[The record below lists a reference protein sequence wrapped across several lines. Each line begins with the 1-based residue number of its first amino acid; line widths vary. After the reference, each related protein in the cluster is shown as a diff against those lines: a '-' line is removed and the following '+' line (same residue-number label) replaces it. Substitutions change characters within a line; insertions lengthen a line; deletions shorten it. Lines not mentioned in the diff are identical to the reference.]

1 MTEDFEDI
9 AARYEAQDPAEHLP
23 AGTHPYVV
31 AGYAD
36 FQKVH
41 AALLRSKNANFLWLP
56 ISGGPGG
63 IVMSMH
69 VVSHGTI
76 NIDPASPHS
85 EPIVD
90 YRALS
95 NPTDMEIMVENV
107 RYMRKFMASED
118 FEGAQPVETIPGSDI
133 EGEDLE
139 AWIRSVLIPTNF
151 HPIATAAKKP
161 KEKGGVVDEEL
172 LVHGVKKLSVAD
184 GSIMPLLPGA
194 NTQQPVYMLA
204 EKVSLGCAGVGGCV
218 LTAGRLPTL
227 SRPGTA
233 AGVTRLT
240 CRREMKK
247 KGKKR
252 KLLRTRRKRTWKMRV
267 EMRRW
272 KGARRK
278 GRTTRRKP
286 KRGKR
291 RRSKGLRYCRWPSQ
305 WFVVPGVVG
314 RSPVLFLL

>member
-9 AARYEAQDPAEHLP
+9 AARYEAQDPAEFLP

-56 ISGGPGG
+56 IGGGPGG

-118 FEGAQPVETIPGSDI
+118 FVDAQPVETMPGIDI

-139 AWIRSVLIPTNF
+139 EWIRSVLIPTNF

-161 KEKGGVVDEEL
+161 REKGGVVDEEL

-204 EKVSLGCAGVGGCV
+204 EKVSFGRVGIGGCV
-218 LTAGRLPTL
+218 LTVCRLPTL
-227 SRPGTA
+227 SRPGTPA
-233 AGVTRLT
+233 EMRRLR
-240 CRREMKK
+240 CLRR
-247 KGKKR
+247 
-252 KLLRTRRKRTWKMRV
+252 RRKRKRRGRGRRLMRARL
-267 EMRRW
+267 MRR
-272 KGARRK
+272 
-278 GRTTRRKP
+278 
-286 KRGKR
+286 
-291 RRSKGLRYCRWPSQ
+291 
-305 WFVVPGVVG
+305 
-314 RSPVLFLL
+314 